1 MLINYPSEKDN
12 FKQPVVPLKAHWK
25 AGWLYGRL
33 LRERDTLS
41 GPLRISQSAVQMSS
55 TGDSCN
61 SLTSKLIT
69 ELLWHFILGKLI
81 SLHKRLH
88 LVWKMTNCGHGVIG
102 RTKQPTL
109 IYVPCLRGRVKWQR
123 KAERER
129 LENCATT
136 REPVIRP
143 SSAPVGWSS
152 DGPHRWCAQIKN
164 PPWLWRLAFEGGE
177 YSSVNHAF
185 SWKGLGILKAW
196 HNKGVVLGTVF
207 WFWVQRTNVI
217 VFDMWD
223 SVVLKCDACYYFLQI
238 ENFDT
243 LIKQCHHV

>member
-69 ELLWHFILGKLI
+69 GLLWRFILGKLI

-109 IYVPCLRGRVKWQR
+109 IYVPCLQGRVEWQR

-129 LENCATT
+129 ET
-136 REPVIRP
+136 RELGHNQGDSNEAQLCPCGVKFWRASQVVRP
-143 SSAPVGWSS
+143 
-152 DGPHRWCAQIKN
+152 D
-164 PPWLWRLAFEGGE
+164 
-177 YSSVNHAF
+177 
-185 SWKGLGILKAW
+185 
-196 HNKGVVLGTVF
+196 
-207 WFWVQRTNVI
+207 
-217 VFDMWD
+217 
-223 SVVLKCDACYYFLQI
+223 
-238 ENFDT
+238 
-243 LIKQCHHV
+243 